1 MSFYFYFRKLSY
13 LAKMAT
19 SAFLPILLLAVAGI
33 SEGKVPADKLLNK
46 GYKLKEK

>member
-1 MSFYFYFRKLSY
+1 MSFFYFRKLSY

-33 SEGKVPADKLLNK
+33 SEGKVPAVKLLNK